1 MMKFPYSILDIPEK
15 CLLDKRVYKKLFY
28 ENTDFT
34 VTDKK
39 WFTRDID
46 SITWYYTLKPDII
59 MIKGVEEENYAY
71 EEIGVMDVEVSN
83 FGHTKQL
90 ADIMHCSIPYP
101 LLIVF
106 RGKKKICLSAADKQY
121 SLTDDQAATID
132 TLWVTGSFE
141 EEKLSELEKAFLE
154 QLAFTEQ
161 PQLHLKAFYRGWL
174 DAFYAYDISKVTGSF
189 EMISEREKKNQRR
202 EAFAEY
208 RQLEQQITER
218 RTVLKK
224 ESAFNKKMDI
234 NVQIKK
240 LQDQLNKVTE
250 KL

>member
-1 MMKFPYSILDIPEK
+1 M
-15 CLLDKRVYKKLFY
+15 
-28 ENTDFT
+28 
-34 VTDKK
+34 
-39 WFTRDID
+39 
-46 SITWYYTLKPDII
+46 
-59 MIKGVEEENYAY
+59 
-71 EEIGVMDVEVSN
+71 
-83 FGHTKQL
+83 
-90 ADIMHCSIPYP
+90 
-101 LLIVF
+101 
-106 RGKKKICLSAADKQY
+106 
-121 SLTDDQAATID
+121 
-132 TLWVTGSFE
+132 
-141 EEKLSELEKAFLE
+141 AFSK
-154 QLAFTEQ
+154 Q
-161 PQLHLKAFYRGWL
+161 PQLHLKAFYNGWL
-174 DAFYAYDISKVTGSF
+174 DAFSAYDISKVTGSF